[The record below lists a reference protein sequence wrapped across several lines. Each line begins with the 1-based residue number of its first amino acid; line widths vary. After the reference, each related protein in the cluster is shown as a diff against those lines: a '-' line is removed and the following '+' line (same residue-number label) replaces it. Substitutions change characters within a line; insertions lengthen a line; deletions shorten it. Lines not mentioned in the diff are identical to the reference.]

1 MGREENVFLKK
12 LIVVYIQNGLFPKP
26 ICLVH
31 PLKFY
36 YLIHSPYVTRL
47 YKIKKIKNKNL
58 MFFCDSISVEFWWC
72 LEKA

>member
-36 YLIHSPYVTRL
+36 FLTHSPYVTRL
-47 YKIKKIKNKNL
+47 YKIKK
-58 MFFCDSISVEFWWC
+58 
-72 LEKA
+72 